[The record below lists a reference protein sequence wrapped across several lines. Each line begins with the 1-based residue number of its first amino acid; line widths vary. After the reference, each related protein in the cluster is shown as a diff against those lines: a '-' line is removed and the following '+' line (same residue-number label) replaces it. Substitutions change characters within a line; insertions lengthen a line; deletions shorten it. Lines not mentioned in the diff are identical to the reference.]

1 MLRVLKHHI
10 DGLIF
15 QYNFLEGNNV
25 LMAYLPVELHYVDLK
40 PTARQTQYTH
50 RNFTNCALAD
60 TSVCCYISIF
70 VGFKFL
76 DGMEFAI
83 LVLALC
89 FVDPAIRSRGDE
101 TKNGVFECDT
111 TMSFVTLGTV
121 NSHHIVLYCLR
132 PVVNH
137 ERKM

>member
-10 DGLIF
+10 YGFIF
-15 QYNFLEGNNV
+15 QYNFLEGDDV
-25 LMAYLPVELHYVDLK
+25 LMAYFPVELHHVDSK
-40 PTARQTQYTH
+40 PTVRQTQYTY
-50 RNFTNCALAD
+50 RNFTNRTLAD
-60 TSVCCYISIF
+60 TSVCCYIPIF
-70 VGFKFL
+70 VGFKFF
-76 DGMEFAI
+76 DGVEFTI

-121 NSHHIVLYCLR
+121 DSHHIVLYCLR